1 MIYGK
6 CADEGDKSVDKL
18 IKYNI
23 EGHHLII
30 LYTFV
35 ICIVVVGYIVDMYHD
50 LPSYSGFVKMEWIHN
65 NVEGKIKTVLTFS
78 CFFKIFLLNIICW
91 HFWHP
96 NFIFGNIINVFTNVN
111 GGTHFTSNIL
121 LLQFLHHLVSV

>member
-78 CFFKIFLLNIICW
+78 CFFKIFLLNIIC
-91 HFWHP
+91 
-96 NFIFGNIINVFTNVN
+96 
-111 GGTHFTSNIL
+111 
-121 LLQFLHHLVSV
+121 

>member
-35 ICIVVVGYIVDMYHD
+35 ICIVVVGYIVDPHR
-50 LPSYSGFVKMEWIHN
+50 
-65 NVEGKIKTVLTFS
+65 LTCTMTF
-78 CFFKIFLLNIICW
+78 
-91 HFWHP
+91 HP
-96 NFIFGNIINVFTNVN
+96 TRG
-111 GGTHFTSNIL
+111 L
-121 LLQFLHHLVSV
+121 